1 MIETFNIVCN
11 SSEFSALLAILKKN
25 KQSLSGKLKGV
36 LFKNNDFYYSVK
48 MTYATPK
55 TIEEHTMSLWCLGLV
70 TGESSRPFS
79 PSVFS
84 NN

>member
-1 MIETFNIVCN
+1 MIKTFNIVCN
-11 SSEFSALLAILKKN
+11 SSEFSALLAILKNN
-25 KQSLSGKLKGV
+25 KQSLSGKLKGM
-36 LFKNNDFYYSVK
+36 LFRGDDFYYSVE

-70 TGESSRPFS
+70 TGESSSRFS
-79 PSVFS
+79 PTVFS